1 MEYIA
6 QVKLNYLDSQ
16 EMSSYQQSSNLKE
29 DQETECHPLWFSSDA
44 ICTGLSPSKQ
54 QPARRLNAGAVGHNP
69 RQHLVP
75 WVAKAIP

>member
-29 DQETECHPLWFSSDA
+29 DQETECHPL
-44 ICTGLSPSKQ
+44 
-54 QPARRLNAGAVGHNP
+54 
-69 RQHLVP
+69 
-75 WVAKAIP
+75 